1 VSIKSVVSRTFGSLA
16 IYNYR
21 LFWFGQLI
29 SLSGTWMQTTA
40 QAWLVLEL
48 TNSPVALGTVTFL
61 QFLPI
66 TLLTLFGG
74 VLADRLPKRE
84 VLLITQSVSAVQAY
98 LLAVLVLTHRIEL
111 WQIYVLAVLLGIVNA
126 FDNPTRQAF
135 VSELVGKNRLQN
147 AVALNSSLFNAARIV
162 GPALA
167 GIVITAVGIGPTFL
181 LNGLSFLPVIGGLM
195 LMRPEGFYPADRPE
209 QGNVLQQLWEGIQYA
224 ARTPKIFLVL
234 LTMAIVGTFGY
245 NYTTIL
251 PLLAKYVLGAGAEGL
266 GILTSAVGI
275 GSLAA
280 ALAFASA
287 RRTSLAVL
295 LGAGLV
301 FSILLVL
308 VGFSRWLPVTLVLLV
323 LMGAIGIIYTASSNT
338 SLQLRSPG
346 ALRGRVMSFYFLLF
360 AGTTPIGGFLV
371 GVLTARIGV
380 QPTIIL
386 MGGICVVGVALA
398 SLYAWLTQS
407 GSSEPPMTR
416 YRLPELTSVSDSF
429 ERARPE
435 TESYP

>member
-16 IYNYR
+16 VYNYR

-48 TNSPVALGTVTFL
+48 TDSPVALGTVTFL

-74 VLADRLPKRE
+74 VFADRLPKRG

-98 LLAVLVLTHRIEL
+98 LLAVLVFTGRVEL
-111 WQIYVLAVLLGIVNA
+111 WQIYVLALVLGIVNA

-167 GIVITAVGIGPTFL
+167 GIVITAVGIGPAFL
-181 LNGLSFLPVIGGLM
+181 LNSLSFLPVIGGLL

-209 QGNVLQQLWEGIQYA
+209 QGKVFRQLWEGIQYA
-224 ARTPKIFLVL
+224 VRTPKVFLVL

-251 PLLAKYVLGAGAEGL
+251 PLLAKYVLGTGAEGL

-308 VGFSRWLPVTLVLLV
+308 VGFSRWLPITLALLV
-323 LMGAIGIIYTASSNT
+323 LMGAVGIIYTAGSNT

-386 MGGICVVGVALA
+386 MGSICATGVALA

-416 YRLPELTSVSDSF
+416 DQTLQLTSVS
-429 ERARPE
+429 
-435 TESYP
+435 EST